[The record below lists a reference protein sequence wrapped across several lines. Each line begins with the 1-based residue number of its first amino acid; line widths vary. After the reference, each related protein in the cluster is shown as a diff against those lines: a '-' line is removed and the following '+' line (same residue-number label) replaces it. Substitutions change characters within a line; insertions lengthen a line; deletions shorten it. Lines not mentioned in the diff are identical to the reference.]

1 MATLS
6 NFLNQGIPIPAKTPN
21 SLKYNPATG
30 NWEANITDVGLGT
43 LKNPIST
50 TVQGQTVAA
59 NNPVLYQSGMANAA
73 QKDWNQNFAPQ
84 WNQYGADMQ
93 RQLQTAFDRSYA
105 EANAKMGY
113 GLSQGSGYG
122 GVADAT
128 RLSMTNEAMQKQQ
141 EIASERDKMLQA
153 AYVQFMTTKDAQA
166 FDMAKMYAQE
176 DYANKMAEMN
186 QPSWWQSLASI
197 TGSMIGL
204 FYHPTQNVR
213 MVQ

>member
-1 MATLS
+1 MAATYD
-6 NFLNQGIPIPAKTPN
+6 AKTGTWTVPSWINSIYKQNIAQTPVTAGQVAVGQPN
-21 SLKYNPATG
+21 VYAQQM
-30 NWEANITDVGLGT
+30 A
-43 LKNPIST
+43 KNAQGEWNST
-50 TVQGQTVAA
+50 
-59 NNPVLYQSGMANAA
+59 Y
-73 QKDWNQNFAPQ
+73 APQ

-113 GLSQGSGYG
+113 SLSQGSGYG

-141 EIASERDKMLQA
+141 QIAAERDTELQK
-153 AYVQFMTTKDAQA
+153 AYIQFMTTKDAQA

-176 DYANKMAEMN
+176 DYAKKMAEMN